1 MAKIITS
8 DYDIELEIPSLKN
21 MTDDEFF
28 NFCVQNKKTRIERD
42 ENYQIYIMPPVGND
56 SSAKNSIIN
65 FELFSWNKKHGKG
78 IVFDSSAGFYLPDR
92 SMRSPDAAWISNDR
106 WMKIEQAEKS
116 KFAHIAPDF
125 IIELLSPSD
134 RLSQLKKKMQKWIEN
149 GVLLAWLINP
159 EDQQAILYR
168 IDGSIETINS
178 FEEKLSGENVLP
190 GFELNLQDLK

>member
-42 ENYQIYIMPPVGND
+42 ENYQIYIMPPVEND

-65 FELFSWNKKHGKG
+65 LELGLWNKKHGKG

-106 WMKIEQAEKS
+106 WIKIEQEEKS

-134 RLSQLKKKMQKWIEN
+134 RLSQLKKKMQKWIQN

-159 EDQQAILYR
+159 EDQQAIIYR

-178 FEEKLSGENVLP
+178 FEETLSGENVLP